1 MVGTIHGF
9 TPNNTNAICCCYA
22 VPSILSSFGKKKMVS
37 SITKSASTE
46 AYSLTSLY
54 QQVRSR
60 TMQIVAPLEL
70 EDYVIQTAD
79 YMSPPRWHIGHT
91 SWFFETLL
99 QRYKPGYQVYS
110 PQFLFYFNSYY
121 EGFGARIE
129 RPKRGTKSRPTVK
142 ETVAYRQYIDELM
155 LDFLDGLAAHPE
167 AATIRSLVRLGL
179 EHEMQHQEL
188 LVYDIKH
195 LLCDQYDAPQQ
206 VASDSVVKVEGMA
219 EFGGGLFWLGFTDQS
234 LQSPKSKNQSSN
246 FDFAFD
252 NEKPAHQ
259 VFLQDF
265 ALDRALVSNAD
276 YLEFMRDGGYN
287 DYRWWF
293 SEGWEAVTKEL
304 WKAPLYW
311 ELHDREWLI
320 RDFSG
325 LHPAAEKGTEPVSHV
340 SFYEASAFAKWAGKR
355 LPTEAEW
362 EKAARVGDGET
373 ERRADAGMR
382 GRGDADTLRAFPWGD
397 GPVTSNRANLLENGY
412 WSVAPI
418 GAFPEGANS
427 AGCHQLIGDVW
438 EWTTSD
444 YVPYPGFKSEFDE
457 YNDKWFVNQK
467 VLRGGSFATPQLH
480 IRSTY
485 RNFFHAHERWM
496 LSGFRC
502 AKDL

>member
-1 MVGTIHGF
+1 
-9 TPNNTNAICCCYA
+9 
-22 VPSILSSFGKKKMVS
+22 MVS
-37 SITKSASTE
+37 PVIKSLASDVNL
-46 AYSLTSLY
+46 LTDLY
-54 QQVRSR
+54 RQVRER
-60 TMQIVAPLEL
+60 TMRIVAPLEL
-70 EDYVIQTAD
+70 EDYVIQTAEF
-79 YMSPPRWHIGHT
+79 MSPPRWHIGHT

-99 QRYKPGYQVYS
+99 QQFKPGYQVYS

-129 RPKRGTKSRPTVK
+129 RPKRGTKSRPTVE
-142 ETVAYRQYIDELM
+142 ETVAYRRHIDEVM
-155 LDFLDGLAAHPE
+155 LEFLFRLENHPE
-167 AATIRSLVRLGL
+167 AGTIQSLVRLGL

-195 LLCDQYDAPQQ
+195 LLCDQYDAERRQLP
-206 VASDSVVKVEGMA
+206 VFTTSVEGMA
-219 EFGGGLFWLGFTDQS
+219 EFAGGLFWLGYD
-234 LQSPKSKNQSSN
+234 QSPKGE
-246 FDFAFD
+246 FAFD

-276 YLEFMRDGGYN
+276 YLEFMRAGGYD

-293 SEGWEAVTKEL
+293 SEGWETVTKEQ

-311 ELHDREWLI
+311 EHHDRVWLI
-320 RDFSG
+320 RDFTG
-325 LHPAAEKGTEPVSHV
+325 LHPAEEKANEPVSHV

-355 LPTEAEW
+355 LPSEAEW
-362 EKAARVGDGET
+362 EKAARVSGAVTRSDE
-373 ERRADAGMR
+373 
-382 GRGDADTLRAFPWGD
+382 LLAFPWGNE
-397 GPVTSNRANLLENGY
+397 PATSNRANLLESGY
-412 WSVAPI
+412 WNVTPMGS
-418 GAFPEGANS
+418 FPEGANA
-427 AGCHQLIGDVW
+427 AGCQQLIGDVW

-467 VLRGGSFATPQLH
+467 VLRGGSFATPQVH

-496 LSGFRC
+496 VSGFRC
-502 AKDL
+502 AQDL